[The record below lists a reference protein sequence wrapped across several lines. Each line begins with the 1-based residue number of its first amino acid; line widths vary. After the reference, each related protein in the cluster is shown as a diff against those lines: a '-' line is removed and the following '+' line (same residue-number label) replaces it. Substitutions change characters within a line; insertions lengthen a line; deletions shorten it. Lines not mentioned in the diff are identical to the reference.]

1 MHEPTPE
8 SEEGHLVQV
17 LKNPRNW
24 LGLPEEEEE
33 SEKSDGSGKAVV
45 PKPDSNKK

>member
-8 SEEGHLVQV
+8 SAEGHLVQV

-24 LGLPEEEEE
+24 LNLPEEEDEIQ
-33 SEKSDGSGKAVV
+33 V
-45 PKPDSNKK
+45 NKQQGTK